1 MAVIPIET
9 AKDLAEVIR
18 KRRLELK
25 IQQSELAEIT
35 GIPQSNLSRIERGQI
50 SATLETYLKL
60 MRALGI
66 DLLAEPRE

>member
-1 MAVIPIET
+1 MIPIET

-60 MRALGI
+60 MSALGI

>member
-25 IQQSELAEIT
+25 IQQGELAEIT

-50 SATLETYLKL
+50 SATLETYLKI
-60 MRALGI
+60 MSALGI
-66 DLLAEPRE
+66 DLIAETRE